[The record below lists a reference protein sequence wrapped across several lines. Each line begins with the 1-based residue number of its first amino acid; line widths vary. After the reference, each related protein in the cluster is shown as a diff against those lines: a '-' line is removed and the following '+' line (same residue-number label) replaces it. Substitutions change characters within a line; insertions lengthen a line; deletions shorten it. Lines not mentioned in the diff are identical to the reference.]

1 MKRRLFMRF
10 PEGKAKALTLSYDD
24 GVQQDARLIEIL
36 NRHGLKCTFN
46 INSGSFAPEGKVYE
60 AGRVHRRM
68 TERECVE
75 LYTNSGH
82 EVAVHAYTHPFLEQ
96 LPQSG
101 VVYEVMKDREALE
114 SIFGCII
121 KGMAYPYGTLNND
134 VVEALRVCGISYSRT
149 TVSTEKFDIPTDW
162 LRLPATCH
170 HRNPKLMELAEKFTG
185 YVPEKME
192 APKLFYLWGHS
203 YEFEG
208 ANNWHIIEN
217 FAEYMGGRED
227 IWYATN
233 IQIYDY
239 IKAYNSLE
247 FSADMS
253 IVHNPSALTVYFNF
267 NGKNYTLASGETC
280 VFEGVVRID

>member
-1 MKRRLFMRF
+1 MKRNLYMRF

-24 GVQQDARLIEIL
+24 GVQQDARLMEIL
-36 NRHGLKCTFN
+36 DLHGLKCTFN

-68 TERECVE
+68 TEKECAA

-101 VVYEVMKDREALE
+101 VVYEVMKDREKLE
-114 SIFGCII
+114 AVFGCII
-121 KGMAYPYGTLNND
+121 KGMAYPYGTVSD
-134 VVEALRVCGISYSRT
+134 AVVEALRVCGISYSRT

-170 HRNPKLMELAEKFTG
+170 HKNPRLMELAEKFTA
-185 YVPEKME
+185 ME
-192 APKLFYLWGHS
+192 SDKLTAPKLFYLWGHS
-203 YEFEG
+203 YEFED
-208 ANNWHIIEN
+208 ANNWNVIEE
-217 FAEYMGGRED
+217 FSQYIGGRDD

-253 IVHNPSALTVYFNF
+253 IVHNPSALTVCFKF
-267 NGKNYTLASGETC
+267 NGKNYSLPSGETR
-280 VFEGVVRID
+280 VLE